1 MFSYIERPKSW
12 TTCSKVPFFM
22 RNHAHTMMASCG
34 QLSAPQP
41 EGTYRC
47 DLERNHHGPH
57 HACGDNWGVDF

>member
-1 MFSYIERPKSW
+1 
-12 TTCSKVPFFM
+12 VPFFM

-57 HACGDNWGVDF
+57 HACGDNWEVDF